1 MNLLVKVD
9 SLLSNNIQLID
20 LILNDGLSLFESR
33 VDFLDLVLYFSD
45 LGLGF
50 RYHLVAVLDLL
61 GEMVC

>member
-9 SLLSNNIQLID
+9 SLLSNDIQLID

-50 RYHLVAVLDLL
+50 RDHLVAVLDLL